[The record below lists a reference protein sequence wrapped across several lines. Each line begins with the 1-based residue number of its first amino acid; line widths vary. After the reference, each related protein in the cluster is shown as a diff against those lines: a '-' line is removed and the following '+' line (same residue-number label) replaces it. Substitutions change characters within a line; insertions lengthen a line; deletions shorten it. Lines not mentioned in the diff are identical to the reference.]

1 MKNKKTLLVPL
12 FLSIVFVL
20 SGCQSSGNA
29 NSNNLKALGS
39 VQVSKEKDEEIE
51 GSGISR
57 SYNLAKAITE
67 GNVVVV
73 SLINDKGSET
83 KQEVYNINIIDQFVD
98 NFNDLRKDKVRIIKY
113 VKQEDKLWINKMS
126 DMEYDGQK
134 ITYKSY
140 DTYEKEKQSKN
151 SFDKI
156 VKTQSSNGIR
166 YALIENKN
174 TSNDEGLTV
183 ISFLGSN
190 IKN

>member
-126 DMEYDGQK
+126 DMEYDGEK

-174 TSNDEGLTV
+174 TSNDEGVTV

>member
-1 MKNKKTLLVPL
+1 MKTKKALLVPL

-51 GSGISR
+51 GLGISR